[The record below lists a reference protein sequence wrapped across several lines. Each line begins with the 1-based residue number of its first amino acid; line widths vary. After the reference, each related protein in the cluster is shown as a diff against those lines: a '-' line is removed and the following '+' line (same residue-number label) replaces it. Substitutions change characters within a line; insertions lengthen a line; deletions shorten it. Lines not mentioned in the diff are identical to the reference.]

1 MEISTDRLR
10 GMVWG
15 AFLGDAAALGTHWIY
30 NLEDLREKYPEGI
43 HGFEAPK
50 AGHYHAGK
58 EPGAFTHYGDAYL
71 LLLESTAEHGGFDP
85 LAFGQRFV
93 ERMGPGSYQGYVD
106 SATRGTVENYRD
118 WRERHPEET
127 YNFQNGADD
136 DQLATAT
143 SLPALVAR
151 YAGEADW
158 LDRVATLT
166 RVRQNNGRAIAYAR
180 TQADLLGELLQGT
193 DLHSALHRV
202 EERAGKDP
210 DFGPE
215 LLRRFRDAFERKHL
229 PMERAT
235 GELGQAC
242 PLISSFPAS
251 LHALLREPEN
261 FRACL
266 TGILAAGGD
275 NAGRASLAG
284 GCLGAH
290 LGEEALPADWKERVR
305 AGDRIERALASI
317 LAARHH

>member
-1 MEISTDRLR
+1 MKLSTDRLR

-15 AFLGDAAALGTHWIY
+15 SFLGDAAGLGTHWIY
-30 NLEDLREKYPEGI
+30 NLEDLREKYPEGVG
-43 HGFEAPK
+43 GFEEPRP
-50 AGHYHAGK
+50 GHYHAGK
-58 EPGAFTHYGDAYL
+58 EPGSFTHYGDASL
-71 LLLESTAEHGGFDP
+71 LLLESIAEEGGFDAG
-85 LAFGQRFV
+85 LFGQRFV
-93 ERMGPGSYQGYVD
+93 ERMAPGVYDGYVD

-118 WRERHPEET
+118 WTDRHPGEP
-127 YNFQNGADD
+127 YDFQNGADD

-143 SLPALVAR
+143 SLPALAVR
-151 YAGEADW
+151 YAGTANW
-158 LDRVATLT
+158 LERVEDLA

-229 PMERAT
+229 SMERAT

-242 PLISSFPAS
+242 PLISSFPAA
-251 LHALLREPEN
+251 LHALLREPED
-261 FRACL
+261 FRACI

-290 LGEEALPADWKERVR
+290 LGEAALPPAWKERVQAR
-305 AGDRIERALASI
+305 DRIERALEAI
-317 LAARHH
+317 LAARDA